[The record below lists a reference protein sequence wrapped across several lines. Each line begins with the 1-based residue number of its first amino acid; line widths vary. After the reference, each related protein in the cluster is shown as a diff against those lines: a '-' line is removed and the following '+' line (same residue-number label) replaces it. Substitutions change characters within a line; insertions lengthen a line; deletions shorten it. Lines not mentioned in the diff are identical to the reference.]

1 MRILMIAPQP
11 FFQPRGTP
19 ISVFQRLH
27 GLSKLGCKI
36 DLVTYHVGNDVEI
49 PGVTIHR
56 APALPFIDNVKIGP
70 SWAKIL
76 LDILVFLK
84 TILMLLTNRYD
95 VIHSHEEASFFCVV
109 LAIVFRKRH
118 IYDMHSILSQQLAG
132 SSYGKLWPIVALFRL
147 LEISVLRTCDAVITI
162 GSDIEAYVTKH
173 SPNVDQIMIENLP
186 ISTGENTVS
195 PDQVEALREK
205 LGLQGKI
212 PVVYTGTFETYQ
224 GLDLLFDSIEIVMRH
239 APEIKFIMVGG
250 KPHQVAY
257 WQNEMKQRGLHQC
270 THFVGTVSPEESIA
284 YLHLA
289 EILVSPRI
297 EGLSVPLKIYT
308 YLHSGKPTVATRL
321 YAHTQVL
328 NDDMAMLVAPDKE
341 EFAHGILQLAET
353 PDLRRKL
360 GGHAKEFAEAQYN
373 ITNYVAKLEQIY
385 RLFNPSLA
393 PLHSSS
399 PIN

>member
-36 DLVTYHVGNDVEI
+36 DLVTYHVGSDVDI

-76 LDILVFLK
+76 LDVLVFLK

-109 LAIVFRKRH
+109 LSVVFRKRH

-132 SSYGKLWPIVALFRL
+132 SSYGKFWPIVKLFQL
-147 LEISVLRTCDAVITI
+147 LEIWVLRTCDAVITI
-162 GSDIEAYVTKH
+162 GTDIEAYVTKH
-173 SPNVDQIMIENLP
+173 SPRVDQIMIENLP
-186 ISTGENTVS
+186 ISTDDNAVA
-195 PDQVEALREK
+195 PNQVEALREK
-205 LGLQGKI
+205 LGLRGKI

-224 GLDLLFDSIEIVMRH
+224 GLDLLFDSIEIVLRQTS
-239 APEIKFIMVGG
+239 EIKFIMVGG

-257 WQNEMKQRGLHQC
+257 WQNEMKQRGLHHY

-328 NDDMAMLVAPDKE
+328 NDDMAMLVEPDKE
-341 EFAHGILQLAET
+341 EFAHGILQLVET

-360 GGHAKEFAEAQYN
+360 GGQAKEFAEEQYN

-385 RLFNPSLA
+385 RIFNPSLA
-393 PLHSSS
+393 ALHSSS

>member
-1 MRILMIAPQP
+1 MIAPQP

-36 DLVTYHVGNDVEI
+36 DLVTYHVGTDVDI
-49 PGVTIHR
+49 PNLTIHR
-56 APALPFIDNVKIGP
+56 APILSLIENVKIGP
-70 SWAKIL
+70 SWIKLL
-76 LDILVFLK
+76 LDAFVFLK
-84 TILMLLTNRYD
+84 AFSMLLTNQYD
-95 VIHSHEEASFFCVV
+95 VIHSHEEASFFCVI
-109 LAIVFRKRH
+109 LSAIFRKRH

-132 SSYGKLWPIVALFRL
+132 SSFGRFWPVVKLFQL
-147 LEISVLRTCDAVITI
+147 LEIWVLHTCDAVITI
-162 GSDIEAYVTKH
+162 GSDIEAYVTRH
-173 SPNVDQIMIENLP
+173 SPTAKQIMIENLP
-186 ISTGENTVS
+186 VS
-195 PDQVEALREK
+195 SEESAVSRCQIEALRAK
-205 LGLQGKI
+205 LKLEGKL

-224 GLDLLFDSIEIVMRH
+224 GLDLLFDSIEIVKQQT
-239 APEIKFIMVGG
+239 PNIKFIMVGG
-250 KPHQVAY
+250 KPHQVDY
-257 WQNEMKQRGLHQC
+257 WQNEMKQRGLDQYTC
-270 THFVGTVSPEESIA
+270 FVGTVSPEESVA

-328 NDDMAMLVAPDKE
+328 NDEMAMLVEPNKE

-360 GGHAKEFAEAQYN
+360 GYEAKQFADERYN
-373 ITNYVAKLEQIY
+373 ITNYVSKLGKIY
-385 RLFNPSLA
+385 RIFNPSVPALG
-393 PLHSSS
+393 SSS